1 MPKENIVKQGIVVRA
16 LAGFFYVQI
25 DKEII
30 ECKAS
35 KKLKG
40 KNRKIIVGDYVMVNI
55 DDNYIIEC
63 LPRENQLIRPLICN
77 VVNSFL
83 VFSAAEP
90 AMNFGLL
97 DRMISL
103 MEINHLKTTI
113 LITKCDLLSNTE
125 LVQLKSKLEYY
136 VQIGYTVIYLDID
149 TKPDQVTAMLTADKY
164 IITGQT
170 GVGKSTLINKIIPDL
185 NLQTQE
191 ISKVLGRGKHTT
203 REVTFYKY
211 QNSYLIDSPGFSS
224 LELNEDVDRV
234 RDSFIDFFKLASS
247 CKFNGCYHI
256 SEPSCEV
263 KHQLENGSILESRY
277 ENYKKL
283 MEIAKEGKWKKY

>member
-1 MPKENIVKQGIVVRA
+1 MKTGIIIRA

-25 DKEII
+25 DDQII

-40 KNRKIIVGDYVMVNI
+40 KNKKLIVGDYVEV
-55 DDNYIIEC
+55 DVDAAYITSM
-63 LPRENQLIRPLICN
+63 LPRENELVRPLISN
-77 VVNSFL
+77 VKNSFL
-83 VFSAAEP
+83 VFSVAEP
-90 AMNFGLL
+90 KMNFGLL

-103 MEINHLKTTI
+103 MEINGLKTTI
-113 LITKCDLLSNTE
+113 ILTKCDLLTGDEMDE
-125 LVQLKSKLEYY
+125 LNIQLSYY
-136 VQIGYTVIYLDID
+136 SSIGYKLIYQKMEDSPSEITDLLAD
-149 TKPDQVTAMLTADKY
+149 DKY
-164 IITGQT
+164 VITGQT
-170 GVGKSTLINKIIPDL
+170 GVGKSTLVNKIIPDL

-211 QNSYLIDSPGFSS
+211 ENSYLIDTPGFSS
-224 LELNEDVDRV
+224 LDLNFDPEIV
-234 RDSFIDFFKLASS
+234 RDSFIEFYEVSNK
-247 CKFNGCYHI
+247 CKFNGCNHL

-263 KHQLENGSILESRY
+263 KRLVEAKEILTSRY
-277 ENYKKL
+277 ENYQKL